1 MTTIELITHSF
12 KKTFYFSGRASK
24 KELLVFTLFS
34 LLYMFGFLVL
44 GTLIMSSSMVFIDS
58 MLKSFGMN
66 LTEGYFGY
74 FLFILIVFLILLIP
88 ISIPMFSLLVRRL
101 HDLNK
106 SGWFS
111 LIFWFS
117 SMIPII
123 GPIVGLIF
131 ILILNFKNGTEGDND
146 FGPQTID

>member
-1 MTTIELITHSF
+1 
-12 KKTFYFSGRASK
+12 
-24 KELLVFTLFS
+24 
-34 LLYMFGFLVL
+34 
-44 GTLIMSSSMVFIDS
+44 
-58 MLKSFGMN
+58 
-66 LTEGYFGY
+66 
-74 FLFILIVFLILLIP
+74 
-88 ISIPMFSLLVRRL
+88 MFSLLVRRL